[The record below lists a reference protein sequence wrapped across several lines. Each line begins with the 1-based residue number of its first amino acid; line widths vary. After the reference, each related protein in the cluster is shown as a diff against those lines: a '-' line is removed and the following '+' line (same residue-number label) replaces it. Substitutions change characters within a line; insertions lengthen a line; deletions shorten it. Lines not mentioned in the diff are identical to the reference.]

1 MTEPHGAEA
10 AARALALR
18 LHLGV
23 GGAILSVVT
32 VAFLL
37 RECGFG
43 PSGVSVSGASPTS
56 RRGRIPIKRY
66 DEYVTSVRVLALS
79 GTAQL

>member
-10 AARALALR
+10 AARALARR

-43 PSGVSVSGASPTS
+43 PSGVSVSGACP
-56 RRGRIPIKRY
+56 
-66 DEYVTSVRVLALS
+66 AM
-79 GTAQL
+79 